1 MGEGEG
7 QMLCGGWNAPLLWFI
22 PPILCLRTICL
33 LASSLLL
40 IFSLLDFK
48 FLPPSSLLYILLS
61 HAAFGVKLKKCG
73 EKK

>member
-33 LASSLLL
+33 LASSLLPFFL
-40 IFSLLDFK
+40 FWSSSFCPLLPFYIYYC
-48 FLPPSSLLYILLS
+48 LMLLL
-61 HAAFGVKLKKCG
+61 G
-73 EKK
+73 